1 MYSAPT
7 RAPGERVGKR
17 VLTPF
22 CFPDSILQTAAAA
35 AVLHFGGYSMSH
47 VMNTYARQ
55 PVAFARGQG
64 VWLWDEAGKKYLDA
78 LAGIAVNTLG
88 HNHPRLV
95 RALSE
100 QIARVIHTSNLFRIP
115 VQEAA
120 ADRVAAIT
128 GLDEVFFCNSG
139 LEANECAL
147 KVARKYGH
155 DRGVAEPAIIVM
167 EKAFHGRSLATLSA
181 TGSRKV
187 QAGFEPLV
195 QGFVR
200 VPLNDLE
207 AVRQVAA
214 HNRNVVAVF
223 IEPIQGEGGINV
235 ARLEYLRGLKEIC
248 DRHEWL
254 FMSDEVQCGLGR
266 TGKWFVY
273 QHAGFLPD
281 VVPLAKGLGSGVP
294 VGACVTGGRAKGVF
308 KPGNH
313 GSTFG
318 GNPLAMTAVV
328 TTIDTMRDENL
339 LASALKV
346 GDAIREGLAA
356 GLAGAAGVT
365 EVRGRGLMLGVE
377 LNRPCGE
384 IVARALDAGLVLN
397 VTADNVVRLLP
408 ALIMSESEGREVVE
422 RLVPL
427 IREFLAQPAK
437 AA

>member
-1 MYSAPT
+1 
-7 RAPGERVGKR
+7 
-17 VLTPF
+17 
-22 CFPDSILQTAAAA
+22 
-35 AVLHFGGYSMSH
+35 MSH

-55 PVAFARGQG
+55 PVAFVRGEG

-88 HNHPRLV
+88 YAHPRLTA
-95 RALSE
+95 ALTKRIQSG
-100 QIARVIHTSNLFRIP
+100 VIHTSNLWRIP
-115 VQEAA
+115 DQEAA
-120 ADRVAAIT
+120 ADRVAEIT

-139 LEANECAL
+139 LEATEASI

-155 DRGVAEPAIIVM
+155 DKGIAEPAIIVM

-207 AVRQVAA
+207 SVRQVAS
-214 HNRNVVAVF
+214 HNRNVSAVL

-235 ARLEYLRGLKEIC
+235 SRLEYLRGLKQLC
-248 DRHEWL
+248 DEHGWL
-254 FMSDEVQCGLGR
+254 FISDEVQCGLGR
-266 TGKWFVY
+266 SGKWFVY
-273 QHAGFLPD
+273 QHAGFQPD
-281 VVPLAKGLGSGVP
+281 VVALAKGLASGVP
-294 VGACVTGGRAKGVF
+294 VGACVVGGRAKGVF

-328 TTIDTMRDENL
+328 TTIDTIKDEGL
-339 LASALKV
+339 LANSAAVGEQIMGSLKSHFGSAV
-346 GDAIREGLAA
+346 A
-356 GLAGAAGVT
+356 
-365 EVRGRGLMLGVE
+365 EVRGMGLMIGVE
-377 LNRPCGE
+377 LKEPCGE
-384 IVARALDAGLVLN
+384 LVKQALEAGLVIN
-397 VTADNVVRLLP
+397 VTADNVIRLLP
-408 ALIMSESEGREVVE
+408 PLVMKEAEARQVVE

-427 IREFLAQPAK
+427 VKAFLDK
-437 AA
+437 RAAA

>member
-1 MYSAPT
+1 
-7 RAPGERVGKR
+7 
-17 VLTPF
+17 
-22 CFPDSILQTAAAA
+22 
-35 AVLHFGGYSMSH
+35 MSH

-55 PVAFARGQG
+55 PVAFVRGEG

-88 HNHPRLV
+88 YGHPRLTA
-95 RALSE
+95 ALLKRIQSG
-100 QIARVIHTSNLFRIP
+100 VIHTSNLWRIP
-115 VQEAA
+115 DQEAA
-120 ADRVAAIT
+120 ADRIAEIT
-128 GLDEVFFCNSG
+128 GLEEVFFGNSG
-139 LEANECAL
+139 LEATEASI

-155 DRGVAEPAIIVM
+155 DRGIAEPAIIVM

-207 AVRQVAA
+207 AVRQVAT
-214 HNRNVVAVF
+214 HNRNIAAVL

-235 ARLEYLRGLKEIC
+235 SRLEYLRGLKQIC
-248 DRHEWL
+248 DENQWL
-254 FMSDEVQCGLGR
+254 FISDEVQCGLGR
-266 TGKWFVY
+266 SGKWFVY

-281 VVPLAKGLGSGVP
+281 VVALAKGLASGVP

-328 TTIDTMRDENL
+328 TTIDT
-339 LASALKV
+339 
-346 GDAIREGLAA
+346 IREERLMERATVTGDVIRGGILSLGLP
-356 GLAGAAGVT
+356 GVT
-365 EVRGRGLMLGVE
+365 DIRGMGAMIGVE
-377 LNRPCGE
+377 LARPCGE
-384 IVARALDAGLVLN
+384 LVLQALEAGLVLN
-397 VTADNVVRLLP
+397 VTSDNVIRMLP
-408 ALIMSESEGREVVE
+408 PLVMSEAEAKEVVA
-422 RLVPL
+422 RLAPL
-427 IREFLAQPAK
+427 LKAFLEK
-437 AA
+437 RAAA

>member
-1 MYSAPT
+1 
-7 RAPGERVGKR
+7 
-17 VLTPF
+17 
-22 CFPDSILQTAAAA
+22 
-35 AVLHFGGYSMSH
+35 MSH

-55 PVAFARGQG
+55 PVAFVRGQG
-64 VWLWDEAGKKYLDA
+64 VRLYDEAGREYLDA

-88 HNHPRLV
+88 HNHPRLT

-100 QIARVIHTSNLFRIP
+100 QVGRIIHTSNLFRIP
-115 VQEAA
+115 LQEEA

-139 LEANECAL
+139 LEANEAAI

-155 DRGVAEPAIIVM
+155 DRGIAEPAIVVM

-181 TGSRKV
+181 GGSRKV

-214 HNRNVVAVF
+214 NNKNVVAVF
-223 IEPIQGEGGINV
+223 VEPIQGEGGINV
-235 ARLEYLRGLKEIC
+235 ARLDYLRELRAIC
-248 DRHEWL
+248 ERQEWL

-281 VVPLAKGLGSGVP
+281 VVPLAKGLAGGVP
-294 VGACVTGGRAKGVF
+294 VGACVVGGRARGVF

-318 GNPLAMTAVV
+318 GNPLAMCGVV
-328 TTIDTMRDENL
+328 TTIDTMKDEDL
-339 LASALKV
+339 LGNAARV
-346 GDAIREGLAA
+346 GGSMIA
-356 GLAGAAGVT
+356 GLKAALGGQAGVV
-365 EVRGRGLMLGVE
+365 EVRGMGLMIGVE
-377 LNRPCGE
+377 LDRPCGE
-384 IVARALDAGLVLN
+384 LVKAGLDAGLVFN
-397 VTADNVVRLLP
+397 VTADNVIRLLP
-408 ALIMSESEGREVVE
+408 ALVITEAEGREVVE

-427 IREFLAQPAK
+427 VKGFLGQG
-437 AA
+437 AAPQKTAAAR

>member
-1 MYSAPT
+1 
-7 RAPGERVGKR
+7 
-17 VLTPF
+17 
-22 CFPDSILQTAAAA
+22 
-35 AVLHFGGYSMSH
+35 MSH

-55 PVAFARGQG
+55 PVAFVRGEG

-88 HNHPRLV
+88 YGHPKFKK
-95 RALSE
+95 ALLDRINSG
-100 QIARVIHTSNLFRIP
+100 VVHTSNLWRIP
-115 VQEAA
+115 DQEAA
-120 ADRVAAIT
+120 ADRIAEIT

-139 LEANECAL
+139 LEATEASI

-155 DRGVAEPAIIVM
+155 DKGIAEPAIVVM

-207 AVRQVAA
+207 AVRVVAA
-214 HNRNVVAVF
+214 NNRNVSAVL

-235 ARLEYLRGLKEIC
+235 SRMEYLRGLKQIC
-248 DRHEWL
+248 DEQGWL
-254 FMSDEVQCGLGR
+254 FISDEVQCGLGR

-273 QHAGFLPD
+273 QHAGLQPD
-281 VVPLAKGLGSGVP
+281 VVALAKGLASGVP
-294 VGACVTGGRAKGVF
+294 VGACVVGNRAKGVF

-328 TTIDTMRDENL
+328 TTIDTMREEGLIAN
-339 LASALKV
+339 ATKV
-346 GDAIREGLAA
+346 GDAIRDGLIA
-356 GLAGAAGVT
+356 GLASTTGVT

-377 LNRPCGE
+377 LNRPCGAL
-384 IVARALDAGLVLN
+384 VAQALDAGLVIN
-397 VTADNVVRLLP
+397 VTAENVIRMLP
-408 ALIMSESEGREVVE
+408 AL
-422 RLVPL
+422 
-427 IREFLAQPAK
+427 
-437 AA
+437 

>member
-1 MYSAPT
+1 
-7 RAPGERVGKR
+7 
-17 VLTPF
+17 
-22 CFPDSILQTAAAA
+22 
-35 AVLHFGGYSMSH
+35 MSH

-55 PVAFARGQG
+55 PVAFVRGQG

-78 LAGIAVNTLG
+78 LSGIAVNTLG

-95 RALSE
+95 RALTE
-100 QIARVIHTSNLFRIP
+100 QIGRIMHSANLFQMP
-115 VQEAA
+115 LQEQA
-120 ADRVAAIT
+120 ADRLAEIS

-139 LEANECAL
+139 LEANEAAI

-181 TGSRKV
+181 TASRKV

-200 VPLNDLE
+200 VPLNDLD

-214 HNRNVVAVF
+214 HNKNVVAVF
-223 IEPIQGEGGINV
+223 VEPIQGEGGINV
-235 ARLEYLRGLKEIC
+235 SRMDYLRGLKEIC
-248 DRHEWL
+248 DQNQWL
-254 FMSDEVQCGLGR
+254 FMSDEIQCGLGR
-266 TGKWFVY
+266 SGKWFVY

-281 VVPLAKGLGSGVP
+281 VVPMAKGLAGGVP
-294 VGACVTGGRAKGVF
+294 VGACLVGGRAKGVF

-318 GNPLAMTAVV
+318 GNQLAMCGVI
-328 TTIDTMRDENL
+328 TTLDTMKDEGL
-339 LASALKV
+339 LANAMRVGKAMQDGLKAAL
-346 GDAIREGLAA
+346 G
-356 GLAGAAGVT
+356 GVPGVV
-365 EVRGRGLMLGVE
+365 EVRGMGLMLGIE
-377 LNRPCGE
+377 LDRPCAALVKMG
-384 IVARALDAGLVLN
+384 LDAGLVFN

-408 ALIMSESEGREVVE
+408 ALVITDAEGREVVE

-427 IREFLAQPAK
+427 VKEFLAQG
-437 AA
+437 AAQPKIAAAR

>member
-1 MYSAPT
+1 
-7 RAPGERVGKR
+7 
-17 VLTPF
+17 
-22 CFPDSILQTAAAA
+22 
-35 AVLHFGGYSMSH
+35 MSH

-55 PVAFARGQG
+55 PVAFIRGEG
-64 VWLWDEAGKKYLDA
+64 VWLWDDAGKKYIDA

-88 HNHPRLV
+88 YAHPKLSK
-95 RALSE
+95 ALSE
-100 QIARVIHTSNLFRIP
+100 RLASGVLHTSNLWRIP
-115 VQEAA
+115 TQEAA
-120 ADRVAAIT
+120 ADRLAEIT

-139 LEANECAL
+139 LEANEAAI

-155 DRGVAEPAIIVM
+155 ERGIAEPAIIVM

-195 QGFVR
+195 SGFVR

-207 AVRQVAA
+207 AVRQVAE
-214 HNRNVVAVF
+214 HNRNVAAIMV
-223 IEPIQGEGGINV
+223 EPIQGEGGINV
-235 ARLEYLRGLKEIC
+235 SRLEYLRGLKQIC
-248 DRHEWL
+248 EQNAWL
-254 FMSDEVQCGLGR
+254 FISDEVQCGLGR

-294 VGACVTGGRAKGVF
+294 VGACIVGGRAKGVF

-328 TTIDTMRDENL
+328 TTIDTIKEEGL
-339 LASALKV
+339 LANAARV
-346 GDAIREGLAA
+346 GELLRNGLPRTEGISD
-356 GLAGAAGVT
+356 
-365 EVRGRGLMLGVE
+365 VRGMGLMIGIE
-377 LNRPCGE
+377 LARPCGE
-384 IVARALDAGLVLN
+384 LVRQALDAGLVIN
-397 VTADNVVRLLP
+397 VTADNVIRMLP
-408 ALIMSESEGREVVE
+408 PLVMNDAEAREVLH

-427 IREFLAQPAK
+427 IKAFLEK
-437 AA
+437 RAAA